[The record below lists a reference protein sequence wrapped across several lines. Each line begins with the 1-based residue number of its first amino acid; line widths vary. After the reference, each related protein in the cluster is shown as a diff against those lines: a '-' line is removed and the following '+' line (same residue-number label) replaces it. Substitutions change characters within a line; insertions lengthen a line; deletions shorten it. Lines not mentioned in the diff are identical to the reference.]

1 MVDLPPGEV
10 GKMFRNSLWRFS
22 ADLEV
27 SKWVNK
33 YAADSQE
40 GTQLLDKGPW
50 WEPQQKYM
58 RSTKPSRLDKVLV
71 AAYNAGGVVTA
82 LKLNQWGYDIDPN
95 CSCGQLDTQYHRA
108 WTCTRPDVLKAR
120 NDAGNKRIL
129 RLAAN
134 TPGSSPLFA
143 RLFIGVPEVTQTEK
157 PDGVELQYMVNG
169 QEVEPFSFRSEDG
182 VIYPDGSCIHGQWEL
197 LARAA
202 WCLAQKLPEGDWATI
217 SGNIHPEFR
226 QTAACAEHSAA
237 YWSCVVV
244 DEPCIIKPDCSGVV
258 QCHKRG
264 RQFSVSG
271 NRPMAGI

>member
-1 MVDLPPGEV
+1 LSAINCPTKDSGVYGASLSVSRLAKEWWLATDPALKQSDGLGVVELRNAVNDAWDVQGDKKSWKQVAGPVGAAVWWMKCAQWAKINEATFQDDQGNFISMVDLPPGEV

-82 LKLNQWGYDIDPN
+82 LKLNQWGYDIDPI

-129 RLAAN
+129 RLAAG
-134 TPGSSPLFA
+134 TPGA
-143 RLFIGVPEVTQTEK
+143 VR
-157 PDGVELQYMVNG
+157 
-169 QEVEPFSFRSEDG
+169 
-182 VIYPDGSCIHGQWEL
+182 
-197 LARAA
+197 
-202 WCLAQKLPEGDWATI
+202 CLPG
-217 SGNIHPEFR
+217 
-226 QTAACAEHSAA
+226 
-237 YWSCVVV
+237 
-244 DEPCIIKPDCSGVV
+244 CS
-258 QCHKRG
+258 
-264 RQFSVSG
+264 
-271 NRPMAGI
+271 